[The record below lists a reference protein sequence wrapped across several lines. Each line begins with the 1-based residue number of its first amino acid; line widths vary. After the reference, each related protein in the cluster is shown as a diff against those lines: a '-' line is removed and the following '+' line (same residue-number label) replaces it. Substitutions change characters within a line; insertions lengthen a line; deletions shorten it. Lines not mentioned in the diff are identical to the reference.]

1 MTRALSG
8 DTECS
13 DHLRGYDHS
22 ACGRRLEVG
31 RSALLTCDLGARVGR
46 NRGGRREASQADLD
60 YHDFLASYGMLARL
74 IQGLESI
81 DDRAE
86 CIAIDYRTGRPVD
99 GDSLWDRRLSA
110 PPGTAAKQNG
120 MAVVVSRRD
129 LPDWYWMADLHVYQ
143 R

>member
-1 MTRALSG
+1 MP
-8 DTECS
+8 
-13 DHLRGYDHS
+13 
-22 ACGRRLEVG
+22 AC
-31 RSALLTCDLGARVGR
+31 
-46 NRGGRREASQADLD
+46 
-60 YHDFLASYGMLARL
+60 L

-86 CIAIDYRTGRPVD
+86 CIAIDYRIGCPVD
-99 GDSLWDRRLSA
+99 GGSLWDRHLPT

-129 LPDWYWMADLHVYQ
+129 LADWHRMADLHVDQ